1 MSENFKIRL
10 NEIKDEQTGNIIE
23 ANFRYDD
30 VSTDHDRYMI
40 LLLRNV
46 IIEKGIKIEVD
57 EFHRLEKDILGSCD
71 SVFSAKY
78 QKDFNSIPYQLLG
91 STKSSGISYDD
102 ILKKLNG

>member
-57 EFHRLEKDILGSCD
+57 EYVAENGTISGVIRPVYEPRNWRKFKRFIKKKWPKLELK
-71 SVFSAKY
+71 FR
-78 QKDFNSIPYQLLG
+78 
-91 STKSSGISYDD
+91 
-102 ILKKLNG
+102 KKLGE